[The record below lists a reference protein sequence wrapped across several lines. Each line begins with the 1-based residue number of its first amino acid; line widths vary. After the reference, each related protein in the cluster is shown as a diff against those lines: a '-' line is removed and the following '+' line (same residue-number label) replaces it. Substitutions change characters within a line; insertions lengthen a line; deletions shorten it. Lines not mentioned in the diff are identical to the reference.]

1 MWFTKNIIELALFC
15 FFTDFLQFNPMIV
28 CFCSK
33 KIQSVIDY
41 LLAKMF
47 IYLLLRSFMST
58 KTKENETASTNGSQT
73 EKKKSAYNIVIDQIS
88 GIFFPIL
95 SYLTAA
101 SILKSVIV
109 LLANFGL
116 ISTTSGA
123 YQIFYAMT
131 DGFFYFLPFLL
142 AITTA
147 KQWNTDPFIA
157 LFVPIA
163 MLYPQLNAI
172 IEGGTETL
180 TFFGITIPSTI
191 YHSSVIPVIFAVGLL
206 YFVEK
211 PCEKLPDSIKGFM
224 KPIICCLIVLPVTFL
239 IFGPIGS
246 WIGGILTRIFFAIYD
261 WNAVAAGGFMGFL
274 MQPMVVVG
282 AHWSVVPVSISNIAN
297 NGYDVI
303 MPLVGAAVYGQ
314 SGAALAMGII
324 YKNNKER
331 RTVAFQASLTAALG
345 VTEPALF
352 GVNVPAVRPMIA
364 ACLAGGLGGMIA
376 GAAGTHCN
384 AFAFPSFL
392 TSVAY
397 VGPGFVAFLLSMVLG
412 FILGFLFTIVQKKK
426 IEANLNLQNS

>member
-1 MWFTKNIIELALFC
+1 VQNCILISGIC
-15 FFTDFLQFNPMIV
+15 FLTNQHYAN
-28 CFCSK
+28 K
-33 KIQSVIDY
+33 KHLCVSIGGK
-41 LLAKMF
+41 KM
-47 IYLLLRSFMST
+47 T
-58 KTKENETASTNGSQT
+58 EVAAS
-73 EKKKSAYNIVIDQIS
+73 KKKSVYNTIIDQIS

-101 SILKSVIV
+101 SIIKSVIV
-109 LLANFGL
+109 LLATFGIL
-116 ISTTSGA
+116 SEQSGV
-123 YQIFYAMT
+123 YQIFYAMS
-131 DGFFYFLPFLL
+131 DGFFYFLPFAL

-147 KQWNTDPFIA
+147 KQWKTDPFIA
-157 LFVPIA
+157 LLIPTT
-163 MLYPQLNAI
+163 MLYPQLNSI

-180 TFFGITIPSTI
+180 SFFGITIPSTI
-191 YHSSVIPVIFAVGLL
+191 YHSSVIPVIMAIGLL

-211 PCEKLPDSIKGFM
+211 PCEKLPDSIRGFM
-224 KPIICCLIVLPVTFL
+224 KPIICCAIVLPFTFL
-239 IFGPIGS
+239 LFGPIGS
-246 WIGGILTRIFFAIYD
+246 WIGNVLTAIFFSIYN

-282 AHWSVVPVSISNIAN
+282 AHWSVVPISISNIAN
-297 NGYDVI
+297 TGYDVI

-324 YKNNKER
+324 YKDKEK

-364 ACLAGGLGGMIA
+364 ACIAGGIGGMLA

-397 VGPGFVAFLLSMVLG
+397 VGPGFVAFLFSMVLG
-412 FILGFLFTIVQKKK
+412 FILGFVLTMLQKKK
-426 IEANLNLQNS
+426 IEAALNS

>member
-1 MWFTKNIIELALFC
+1 
-15 FFTDFLQFNPMIV
+15 
-28 CFCSK
+28 
-33 KIQSVIDY
+33 
-41 LLAKMF
+41 
-47 IYLLLRSFMST
+47 MST
-58 KTKENETASTNGSQT
+58 DIKENENISADTSTNSEQ
-73 EKKKSAYNIVIDQIS
+73 KKKNAYNIIIDQIS

-101 SILKSVIV
+101 SIIKSVIV
-109 LLANFGL
+109 LLATFGVV
-116 ISTTSGA
+116 STYSGV
-123 YQIFYAMT
+123 YQIFYAMA
-131 DGFFYFLPFLL
+131 DGFFYFLPFAL

-147 KQWNTDPFIA
+147 KQWKTDPFIA
-157 LFVPIA
+157 LLVPIT
-163 MLYPQLNAI
+163 MLYPQLNSI

-191 YHSSVIPVIFAVGLL
+191 YHSSVIPVILAVGLL

-211 PCEKLPDSIKGFM
+211 PCEKLPESIKGFM
-224 KPIICCLIVLPVTFL
+224 KPILCCIVVLPVTFL
-239 IFGPIGS
+239 LFGPIGS
-246 WIGGILTRIFFAIYD
+246 WIGSILTKIFFTIYD

-303 MPLVGAAVYGQ
+303 MPLVGGAVYGQ
-314 SGAALAMGII
+314 SGAAFAMGII
-324 YKNNKER
+324 YRKNKER
-331 RTVAFQASLTAALG
+331 RQVAFQASLTAALG

-364 ACLAGGLGGMIA
+364 ACLAGGIGGMIA

-397 VGPGFVAFLLSMVLG
+397 VGPGFVAFLFSMALG
-412 FILGFLFTIVQKKK
+412 FVLGFLFTIVQKKK
-426 IEANLNLQNS
+426 IEATLQIENYKTDCE

>member
-1 MWFTKNIIELALFC
+1 MTEVA
-15 FFTDFLQFNPMIV
+15 
-28 CFCSK
+28 
-33 KIQSVIDY
+33 
-41 LLAKMF
+41 
-47 IYLLLRSFMST
+47 
-58 KTKENETASTNGSQT
+58 AS
-73 EKKKSAYNIVIDQIS
+73 KKKSVYNTIIDQIS

-101 SILKSVIV
+101 SIIKSVIV
-109 LLANFGL
+109 LLATFGIL
-116 ISTTSGA
+116 SEQSGV
-123 YQIFYAMT
+123 YQIFYAMS
-131 DGFFYFLPFLL
+131 DGFFYFLPFAL

-147 KQWNTDPFIA
+147 KQWKTDPFIA
-157 LFVPIA
+157 LLIPTT
-163 MLYPQLNAI
+163 MLYPQLNSI

-180 TFFGITIPSTI
+180 SFFGITIPSTI
-191 YHSSVIPVIFAVGLL
+191 YHSSVIPVIMAIGLL

-211 PCEKLPDSIKGFM
+211 PCEKLPDSIRGFM
-224 KPIICCLIVLPVTFL
+224 KPIICCAIVLPFTFL
-239 IFGPIGS
+239 LFGPIGS
-246 WIGGILTRIFFAIYD
+246 WIGNVLTAIFFSIYN

-282 AHWSVVPVSISNIAN
+282 AHWSVVPISISNIAN
-297 NGYDVI
+297 TGYDVI

-324 YKNNKER
+324 YKDKEK

-364 ACLAGGLGGMIA
+364 ACIAGGIGGMLA

-397 VGPGFVAFLLSMVLG
+397 VGPGFVAFLFSMVLG
-412 FILGFLFTIVQKKK
+412 FILGFVLTMLQKKK
-426 IEANLNLQNS
+426 IEAALNS

>member
-1 MWFTKNIIELALFC
+1 
-15 FFTDFLQFNPMIV
+15 
-28 CFCSK
+28 
-33 KIQSVIDY
+33 
-41 LLAKMF
+41 
-47 IYLLLRSFMST
+47 MST
-58 KTKENETASTNGSQT
+58 DNKAISTDNTASTT
-73 EKKKSAYNIVIDQIS
+73 KKKNVYNIVIDQIS
-88 GIFFPIL
+88 GIFLPIL

-101 SILKSVIV
+101 SIIKSVIV
-109 LLANFGL
+109 LLATFGIL
-116 ISTTSGA
+116 STESGI
-123 YQIFYAMT
+123 YQIFYAMS
-131 DGFFYFLPFLL
+131 DGFFYFLPFAL

-147 KQWNTDPFIA
+147 RQWKTDQFIA
-157 LFVPIA
+157 LLIPIT
-163 MLYPQLNAI
+163 MLYPQLNSI

-191 YHSSVIPVIFAVGLL
+191 YHSSVIPVILAVGLL

-211 PCEKLPDSIKGFM
+211 PCERLPESIKGFM
-224 KPIICCLIVLPVTFL
+224 KPIICCLVVLPVTFL
-239 IFGPIGS
+239 LFGPIGS
-246 WIGGILTRIFFAIYD
+246 WIGSILTKIFFAIYD
-261 WNAVAAGGFMGFL
+261 WNAVAAGAFMGFL

-324 YKNNKER
+324 YRKNKER
-331 RTVAFQASLTAALG
+331 RQVAFQASLTAALG

-352 GVNVPAVRPMIA
+352 GVNVPAVRPMIS
-364 ACLAGGLGGMIA
+364 ACVAGGLGGMIA

-397 VGPGFVAFLLSMVLG
+397 VGPGFVPFLLSMVLG
-412 FILGFLFTIVQKKK
+412 FILGFTFTIIQKKQ
-426 IEANLNLQNS
+426 IEKMQELK